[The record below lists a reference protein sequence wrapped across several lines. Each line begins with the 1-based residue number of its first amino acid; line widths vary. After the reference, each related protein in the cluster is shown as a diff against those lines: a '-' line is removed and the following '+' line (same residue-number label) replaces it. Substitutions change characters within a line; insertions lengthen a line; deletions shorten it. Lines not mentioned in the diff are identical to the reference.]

1 MTIRICQIPI
11 GVPLASGLICVCEMH
26 VQMGI
31 GGMKLYYAP
40 GVCSMAA
47 HIVAVEAGLPLD
59 LMRVDIRSEPH
70 RIEDGRELKAI
81 SAKGVVPVLELDNG
95 EVLTEGV
102 AILLYLADRK
112 PEARLAPAHDSFG
125 RYRLHEWLT
134 FVSSELHKTFSPWLF
149 HPEYGSQAA
158 EIAKG
163 RLRER
168 FDILESRLAAQDY
181 LVGGRFSVAD
191 AYCFTIM
198 NWSKGRGIDL
208 GAWPSLTR
216 YLSKIAERPSV
227 HRTLVAEGLRK

>member
-1 MTIRICQIPI
+1 
-11 GVPLASGLICVCEMH
+11 
-26 VQMGI
+26 
-31 GGMKLYYAP
+31 MKLYYAP

-59 LMRVDIRSEPH
+59 LTRVDIRSEPH
-70 RIEDGRELKAI
+70 LVEDGRDLKTI

-95 EVLTEGV
+95 EILTQGV

-112 PEARLAPAHDSFG
+112 PETALAPAQDSFD

-149 HPEYGSQAA
+149 HPEYGSEAA
-158 EIAKG
+158 EVAKG

-168 FDILESRLAAQDY
+168 FDILESHFAAQDY
-181 LVGGRFSVAD
+181 LVGGRFSIAD

-208 GAWPSLTR
+208 GAWPSLMR
-216 YLSKIAERPSV
+216 YLSRIAERPSV
-227 HRTLVAEGLRK
+227 RRTLIAEGLRK